1 MSGSNMDAL
10 LKTVYSLQQN
20 ASKDFI
26 IQDFTYDLVVD
37 LEKFSSTPTDKQS
50 KYQIEHPL
58 YKFDDVCLI
67 VRDGLKQPLK
77 DLKCKVLS
85 VKQLKSHYSRYQQ
98 RRRLPYKWYLVDDA
112 VITMM
117 PMLMG
122 KYARNKCVKIRLDNG
137 EAIEKIETKI
147 NTLLKT
153 TLGCHSSGS
162 CMSIKIA
169 KNGQT
174 LEEINDNC
182 VKVLDQL
189 RDYKSIHIKAT
200 HTPSFPL
207 KIKAI

>member
-1 MSGSNMDAL
+1 MDL

-37 LEKFSSTPTDKQS
+37 MEKFSSTPTDKQTRF
-50 KYQIEHPL
+50 QIEHPL
-58 YKFDDVCLI
+58 YSLEDVCLI
-67 VRDGLKQPLK
+67 VRDAIKPQLK

-85 VKQLKSHYSRYQQ
+85 VKQLKTHYSRFSQ
-98 RRRLPYKWYLVDDA
+98 RRKLLYKYYLVDDA

-117 PMLMG
+117 PMLLG
-122 KYARNKCVKIRLDNG
+122 KYARKKCIKIRLDNN
-137 EAIEKIETKI
+137 EAVEKVTLKI
-147 NTLLKT
+147 NSILKT

-174 LEEINDNC
+174 LEEINENC
-182 VKVLDQL
+182 NKVVQQL
-189 RDYKSIHIKAT
+189 KGYKSIHIKAT

-207 KIKAI
+207 VIKAQ